1 MKPII
6 QKTITAVGPAIEFVK
21 KYYVFISLVVV
32 LTIFGFIFYRIG
44 YFNTLEPS
52 ASDIE
57 EKLLTVK
64 RPKIDKA
71 VVEKLE
77 NLEDQNIQVQSLFNQ
92 ARENPFKE

>member
-1 MKPII
+1 MRQIL
-6 QKTITAVGPAIEFVK
+6 QKILTALEPTILFLKKNQIFIAV
-21 KYYVFISLVVV
+21 LVI
-32 LTIFGFIFYRIG
+32 LTVFGFIFYRIG

-52 ASDIE
+52 EANIE

-64 RPKIDKA
+64 RPKIDKS

-77 NLEDQNIQVQSLFNQ
+77 KLENQNIQVQSLFNQ